1 MHEPPRPT
9 QPKPIRISES
19 KIKTNDWIPYLGAP
33 LGRGL
38 LPHGSARSLLVVVC
52 GKGGVALRKY
62 DDADASGPFSWG
74 VIKSKRM
81 RSSVGS
87 PPQNRPNAP
96 SPTAAKAADRPTSS
110 SGLLCVRVRAVS
122 VRAFALSR
130 AVDARTPLADEGAGW
145 PPPPFQSIGRFVR
158 SHTMEPINHARSTPP
173 WEGGE
178 GCQCDGASQG
188 ALGKGA
194 GWVAGCSG
202 AVGAERALSD
212 DDDAEV
218 DLAVR
223 SL

>member
-1 MHEPPRPT
+1 MGCDQKQADAIERRITSTKST
-9 QPKPIRISES
+9 Q
-19 KIKTNDWIPYLGAP
+19 
-33 LGRGL
+33 
-38 LPHGSARSLLVVVC
+38 RSL
-52 GKGGVALRKY
+52 
-62 DDADASGPFSWG
+62 
-74 VIKSKRM
+74 
-81 RSSVGS
+81 
-87 PPQNRPNAP
+87 
-96 SPTAAKAADRPTSS
+96 ADRSQGSRSTNKQQRPAVCA
-110 SGLLCVRVRAVS
+110 CVGAVS

-158 SHTMEPINHARSTPP
+158 SHTMEPFNHARSTPP

-188 ALGKGA
+188 AMGKGA